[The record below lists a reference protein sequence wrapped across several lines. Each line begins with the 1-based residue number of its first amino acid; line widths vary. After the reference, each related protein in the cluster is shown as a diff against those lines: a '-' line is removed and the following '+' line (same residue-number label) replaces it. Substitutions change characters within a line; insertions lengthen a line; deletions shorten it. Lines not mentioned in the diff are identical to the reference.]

1 MVDQRELK
9 KDTTMESRRVHLMD
23 LMKDAMMVH
32 LMVQLWVELM
42 EWEWEQSKELGLAL
56 VWV

>member
-42 EWEWEQSKELGLAL
+42 VQ
-56 VWV
+56 VWVQLKGLG